1 MNLPSFNE
9 MFDEVDKAPSK
20 EAKIA
25 ALHKHSGKILKT
37 FLGYVFDP
45 NVKWLIPNGT
55 PPFTKSEDDPSVLRG
70 RIWQDF
76 RLMQHF
82 NSTGPY
88 PQMKQGKREDL
99 FISFLQSVDAEDAKL
114 LCFVKDNRKLPQK
127 SVNRALIKQAFPL
140 LEAKW
145 GAEVEAPKKP
155 APVKEAVKAVTAPL
169 ESSSVGSLQGF
180 GNFDDVNE
188 NSVNEIIPSKELL
201 EELKTQAKPK
211 PVKAPAKKTTPAL
224 KAAKPKKVTKTA

>member
-1 MNLPSFNE
+1 MNLPSFTE
-9 MFDEVDKAPSK
+9 MFNEVDKAPSK

-25 ALHKHSGKILKT
+25 TLHKYSGKNLKT
-37 FLGYVFDP
+37 FLGYVFDS
-45 NVKWLIPNGT
+45 NIKWLIPVGT
-55 PPFTKSEDDPSVLRG
+55 PPYTKSEDDPSTLRG

-82 NSTGPY
+82 TSAGPY
-88 PQMKQGKREDL
+88 PHMKQGKREDL
-99 FISFLQSVDAEDAKL
+99 FISFLQSIDPKDAEL

-127 SVNRALIKQAFPL
+127 TVNRALIKAAFPL

-145 GAEVEAPKKP
+145 GAEAQ
-155 APVKEAVKAVTAPL
+155 ATKEPIVKAVTAPL
-169 ESSSVGSLQGF
+169 ESSSVGSLTGF

-201 EELKTQAKPK
+201 EELKIE
-211 PVKAPAKKTTPAL
+211 
-224 KAAKPKKVTKTA
+224 AAKPKTTPKPIKKTAPALKTTKPKKAAAKTA